1 MSKNIKT
8 AQFGGV
14 GGGGQASP
22 FTPGKKP
29 MGVGQGARGINMYID
44 EDMSFENILSKFLR
58 FLKKI

>member
-1 MSKNIKT
+1 MSNNIKT

-29 MGVGQGARGINMYID
+29 MGVGQGARGI
-44 EDMSFENILSKFLR
+44 R
-58 FLKKI
+58 